1 MADVFDD
8 GFSGFQDSPAG
19 RGAWQFILCGLV
31 IAASLGGKAS
41 CSTSAEAKNRAIE
54 TLERDGYSDA
64 STTGVRWL
72 TCGDT
77 IISTGFTAT
86 APSGEQDVTGAVCC
100 GAVVRGCSI
109 RTD

>member
-1 MADVFDD
+1 MGDVFDD
-8 GFSGFQDSPAG
+8 GVQLPSGRSVWPLIQL
-19 RGAWQFILCGLV
+19 ILLGLLLAV
-31 IAASLGGKAS
+31 ILGGKAS
-41 CSTSAEAKNRAIE
+41 CSTSTEAKARAVE
-54 TLERDGYSDA
+54 TLERDGYRDA

-86 APSGEQDVTGAVCC
+86 APSGEQGITGAVCC